1 MTARFDRS
9 ALALDVGAT
18 TGAYGEVI
26 ALMKKIGAYTS
37 TLSSLNLSPIAV
49 HGAQIDA
56 FYNLPGLRQALIT
69 ARDHTPAWAPI
80 SMELFQQ
87 LMEGAMTFAPY
98 LTSASGAIREILTAA
113 ETARRALT
121 QAEKTSIVSKL
132 QALEVQL
139 QHDRDTIT
147 RLRTNTVDFCRIVAG
162 DYAALTTGSQ
172 RIDEAIPAVEK
183 ATMDAALKYM
193 MDLGIYRMVVEQ
205 GGKIRARLVELAS
218 SVHAVADANAASQKS
233 LQSVLTAWATIDG
246 KFKSVIT
253 TLTESE
259 QSTDVFLE
267 LPLMLEIAAESWQQL
282 QTYFVGKVK
291 NTAF

>member
-80 SMELFQQ
+80 SLELFQQ

-121 QAEKTSIVSKL
+121 QAEKSSIVSKL
-132 QALEVQL
+132 QALEVLL
-139 QHDRDTIT
+139 QRDRDTIT

-193 MDLGIYRMVVEQ
+193 MDLGIYRMVVEE
-205 GGKIRARLVELAS
+205 GAKIRTRLVELAS
-218 SVHAVADANAASQKS
+218 SVHAIADANAASQKS

-282 QTYFVGKVK
+282 QTYFVGKVS
-291 NTAF
+291 NAVL